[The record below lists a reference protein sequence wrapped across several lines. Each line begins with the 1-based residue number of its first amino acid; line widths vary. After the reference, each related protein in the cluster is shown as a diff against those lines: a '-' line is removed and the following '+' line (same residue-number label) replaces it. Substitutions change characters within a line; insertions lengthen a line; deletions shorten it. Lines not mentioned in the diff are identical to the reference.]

1 MACVSLWSWH
11 LVLIFTSTFKNL
23 SLQLINILQIESS
36 LGVWGALWCL
46 IHYTHFSVSILLTLS
61 VAAAIDFAFCPAI
74 LILVCLVL
82 SCSLLP
88 VSPVL
93 PILFLSSRLYWP
105 LSCCSCHISF
115 SHWFLVPVLSIFS
128 SCVFLIQ
135 SCSSVKLHSL
145 RFLWG
150 SLFQPFW
157 HHNFR
162 RFPVLSSVLNNCL
175 LPPSY
180 PGLIQEGWTTCSSV
194 FFH

>member
-1 MACVSLWSWH
+1 M
-11 LVLIFTSTFKNL
+11 
-23 SLQLINILQIESS
+23 
-36 LGVWGALWCL
+36 
-46 IHYTHFSVSILLTLS
+46 
-61 VAAAIDFAFCPAI
+61 AAIYFAFCPAI
-74 LILVCLVL
+74 PISVCLVL
-82 SCSLLP
+82 SCSLLR

-93 PILFLSSRLYWP
+93 PILFLSPRLYWP

-115 SHWFLVPVLSIFS
+115 SHWFLVPVLSIFP

-135 SCSSVKLHSL
+135 SHSSVKLHSL

-175 LPPSY
+175 LPPGC
-180 PGLIQEGWTTCSSV
+180 PGLIQEGWTTCSSIFSLECTWHGLQQLGSRWIV
-194 FFH
+194 SAKACVTEKSILPRTSKLEHFSAEEFN